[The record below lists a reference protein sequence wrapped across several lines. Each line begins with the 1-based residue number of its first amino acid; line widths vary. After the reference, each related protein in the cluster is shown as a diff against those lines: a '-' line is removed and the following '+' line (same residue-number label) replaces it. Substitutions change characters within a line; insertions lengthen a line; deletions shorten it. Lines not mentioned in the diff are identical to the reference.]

1 MHPMTEKM
9 REQLA
14 QLNGSIA
21 QVAKAGRGL
30 FTVVSEESKKQFS
43 DLVKT
48 GEAQQ
53 NQGLDILGQVK
64 SAFPDALDV
73 KTSAKTLSFAARGLL
88 NKAKSESEKLFNEL
102 VTLGNTQV
110 SPKATPRKTDRK
122 AA

>member
-1 MHPMTEKM
+1 MHPITEKM
-9 REQLA
+9 KDQLA

-30 FTVVSEESKKQFS
+30 VTVVSEESKKQFS

-53 NQGLDILGQVK
+53 NQGLDILSQVK
-64 SAFPDALDV
+64 STLPEALDV
-73 KTSAKTLSFAARGLL
+73 KTSAKTLSFAARGFI
-88 NKAKSESEKLFNEL
+88 NKAKAESEKLFNEL
-102 VTLGNTQV
+102 VALGNTQV
-110 SPKATPRKTDRK
+110 SPKATVRKANRK